1 MYYQTNDLEN
11 KAKDLTDNLSSKWN
25 VVTDVIRDAIPK
37 VAFAIIIFILGIIII
52 KLIRNVFSK
61 LMKKSKMSETLQR
74 FLGDLLNWTLK
85 VLLFIMVVE
94 ELGVPTS
101 SFIAI
106 LGTAGLAV
114 GLALKGSLANFAGG
128 VMLMIFKPFKV
139 GEVIE
144 AQGHIGKVK
153 EIQIFVTKLLTPD
166 NKLVIIP
173 NGALSN
179 GNIVNYSAEGTRRID
194 FTFGISYDADIKQAK
209 DILLNIVNSNDKVLK
224 DTETEALVNELAD
237 NSVNIIVRCWVNG
250 GDYFPVY
257 FDTMEKAKYALD
269 KAGIGIPYP
278 QRDIHV
284 YNHEA

>member
-1 MYYQTNDLEN
+1 MDNFF
-11 KAKDLTDNLSSKWN
+11 KKLTEFNQI
-25 VVTDVIRDAIPK
+25 IREAIPK
-37 VAFAIIIFILGIIII
+37 VAYAVIIFIVGIILI
-52 KLIRNVFSK
+52 KIIRNVF
-61 LMKKSKMSETLQR
+61 KKIMHRTKTSETLQK

-85 VLLFIMVVE
+85 ALLFIMVVE
-94 ELGVPTS
+94 KLGVPTS
-101 SFIAI
+101 SFLAI
-106 LGTAGLAV
+106 LGTAGLAI
-114 GLALKGSLANFAGG
+114 GLALKGSLSNFAGG

-144 AQGHIGKVK
+144 AQGYTGKVK
-153 EIQIFVTKLLTPD
+153 EIDIFVTKLLTPD

-224 DTETEALVNELAD
+224 DHATEALVNELAD
-237 NSVNIIVRCWVNG
+237 NSVNIFVRCWVNG
-250 GDYFPVY
+250 ADYFDVY

-269 KAGIGIPYP
+269 KAEIGIPYP
-278 QRDIHV
+278 QRDLHI
-284 YNHEA
+284 YNHNA